1 MPNQRTR
8 TGRGTSSTTDDVTR
22 DAMLREEDDT
32 MAGTEATGARQREY
46 DKTADNDYWTSEGP
60 GPKVMAADTV
70 QGDSVSEKADE
81 KLGEIM
87 VIVIDVPTGRVAYVV
102 ISDGGNL
109 VIGGKVFAVRW
120 QAVTAE
126 TG

>member
-46 DKTADNDYWTSEGP
+46 DKTADTEL
-60 GPKVMAADTV
+60 AA
-70 QGDSVSEKADE
+70 EIEAIKADDAR
-81 KLGEIM
+81 KGKFYNRKR
-87 VIVIDVPTGRVAYVV
+87 DV
-102 ISDGGNL
+102 
-109 VIGGKVFAVRW
+109 
-120 QAVTAE
+120 
-126 TG
+126 